1 MDNDERYISIE
12 QSIIDS
18 FNEIRDMERGRL
30 PKRTWDELKAKL
42 EQEFAEE
49 LEDERRQD
57 VYGNRLVVAF

>member
-18 FNEIRDMERGRL
+18 FNEIREMEAGRL

-42 EQEFAEE
+42 EKEFAEE
-49 LEDERRQD
+49 LE
-57 VYGNRLVVAF
+57 A

>member
-18 FNEIRDMERGRL
+18 FNEIREMEAGRL

-42 EQEFAEE
+42 EKEFAEE
-49 LEDERRQD
+49 LEAERRQEL
-57 VYGNRLVVAF
+57 YGDNLVVAF